1 MRVAVLEYLES
12 RRELDTW
19 QERLGHERG
28 SHRASG
34 GKLTVGSAKYFT
46 LQVRYAF
53 VYGHTVTHGLVL
65 LRRTC
70 PRLGNVQ
77 LNMRCVTW

>member
-34 GKLTVGSAKYFT
+34 GKFTVGSAKYFT
-46 LQVRYAF
+46 LQVRF
-53 VYGHTVTHGLVL
+53 TVTHGLVL

-70 PRLGNVQ
+70 LRLGNVQ